1 MLPGHLT
8 KNFPSD
14 IYVGSQNRKN
24 TGNNHPIDKK
34 PSSLHVQSSS
44 KMVTFGAGQLSYRK
58 ISNFNA
64 TSEKQNRV
72 FYVTSL
78 MLNNN
83 ETVWLLTR
91 LSKTKHTHH
100 QTETSIMQT
109 H

>member
-14 IYVGSQNRKN
+14 IYVESQNRKN

-58 ISNFNA
+58 SQIL
-64 TSEKQNRV
+64 TQHQKNR
-72 FYVTSL
+72 
-78 MLNNN
+78 
-83 ETVWLLTR
+83 
-91 LSKTKHTHH
+91 
-100 QTETSIMQT
+100 TEYFM
-109 H
+109 